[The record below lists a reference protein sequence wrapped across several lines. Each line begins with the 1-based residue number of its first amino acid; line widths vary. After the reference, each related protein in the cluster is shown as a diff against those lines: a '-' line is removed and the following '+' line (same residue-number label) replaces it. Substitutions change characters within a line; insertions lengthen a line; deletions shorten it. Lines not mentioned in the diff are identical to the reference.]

1 MSRIPYKGIRPRNI
15 GQNSLP
21 ININVNGNGNVP
33 PIESVPKDLEPPS
46 EPLGKTSLEE
56 VIRREEKIECPRN
69 DDDDVLFEKIA
80 RKLKEASE
88 KTSVNQEQQS
98 QLEVKTNPTNFRD
111 VHTFDRQI
119 ETKLEVPTRTVEF
132 KIKVFELLQQYVS
145 PPARNMLEVFK
156 GMSNYDSVNNYD
168 AGDLLIYFLDKA
180 SGDWLYFLDEQLSD
194 NFHLGQCVQG
204 RTIRLLSIVNA
215 FC

>member
-1 MSRIPYKGIRPRNI
+1 MFRTPYKGIRPRNI

-21 ININVNGNGNVP
+21 ANVTP
-33 PIESVPKDLEPPS
+33 PPTIDPPPS
-46 EPLGKTSLEE
+46 EPLGKTPLEE
-56 VIRREEKIECPRN
+56 VIRREGMPDCLQNPIDDMLFKKITQ
-69 DDDDVLFEKIA
+69 
-80 RKLKEASE
+80 KLEDAKN
-88 KTSVNQEQQS
+88 SVHQDQGQKQS
-98 QLEVKTNPTNFRD
+98 QLEVKTNPANFRD

-119 ETKLEVPTRTVEF
+119 ETKLEVPTRTPEF
-132 KIKVFELLQQYVS
+132 KKKVFELLQQYVS
-145 PPARNMLEVFK
+145 PPAQSMLEIFK
-156 GMSNYDSVNNYD
+156 GMSNYDPVNGYD